1 MNIVKSKNDNITFI
15 QVYLTKDELENMEAK
30 EKINKLKNKNTR
42 IAIFV
47 SGEKNYMNILEK
59 IIVSEVEKVNIWN
72 SK

>member
-1 MNIVKSKNDNITFI
+1 MNIVKSKNDSITFI

-59 IIVSEVEKVNIWN
+59 IIVSEVEKVNVL
-72 SK
+72 

>member
-1 MNIVKSKNDNITFI
+1 MNIVKNKNDNITFI

-59 IIVSEVEKVNIWN
+59 IIVSEVEKVNVL
-72 SK
+72 

>member
-1 MNIVKSKNDNITFI
+1 MNIVKSKNNNITFI

-47 SGEKNYMNILEK
+47 SGEKNYMNIWEK
-59 IIVSEVEKVNIWN
+59 IIVSEVEKVNVL
-72 SK
+72 

>member
-1 MNIVKSKNDNITFI
+1 MNIVKSKNNNITFI

-47 SGEKNYMNILEK
+47 SGEKNYMNILER
-59 IIVSEVEKVNIWN
+59 IIVSEVEKVNVL
-72 SK
+72 

>member
-1 MNIVKSKNDNITFI
+1 MNIVKNKNDNITFI

-59 IIVSEVEKVNIWN
+59 IIASEVEKVNVL
-72 SK
+72 

>member
-1 MNIVKSKNDNITFI
+1 MNIVKNKNDNITFI

-47 SGEKNYMNILEK
+47 SGEKNYMNILER
-59 IIVSEVEKVNIWN
+59 IIVSEVEKVNVL
-72 SK
+72 

>member
-59 IIVSEVEKVNIWN
+59 IIVSEVEKVNVL
-72 SK
+72 

>member
-1 MNIVKSKNDNITFI
+1 MNIVKSKNNNITFI

-59 IIVSEVEKVNIWN
+59 IIASEVEKVNVL
-72 SK
+72 

>member
-1 MNIVKSKNDNITFI
+1 MNIVKSKNNIITFI

-59 IIVSEVEKVNIWN
+59 IIASEVEKVNVL
-72 SK
+72 

>member
-59 IIVSEVEKVNIWN
+59 IIASEVEKVNVL
-72 SK
+72 

>member
-1 MNIVKSKNDNITFI
+1 MNKKKKKNDNITFI

-59 IIVSEVEKVNIWN
+59 IIASEVEKVNVL
-72 SK
+72 

>member
-1 MNIVKSKNDNITFI
+1 MNIVKSKNNNITFI

-59 IIVSEVEKVNIWN
+59 IIVSEVEKVNVL
-72 SK
+72 

>member
-1 MNIVKSKNDNITFI
+1 MNIVKSKNNNIIFI

-47 SGEKNYMNILEK
+47 SGEKNYMNILER
-59 IIVSEVEKVNIWN
+59 IIVSEVEKVNVL
-72 SK
+72 

>member
-1 MNIVKSKNDNITFI
+1 MNIVKSKNNNITFI

-47 SGEKNYMNILEK
+47 SGEKNYINILEK
-59 IIVSEVEKVNIWN
+59 IIVSEVEKVNVL
-72 SK
+72 

>member
-1 MNIVKSKNDNITFI
+1 MNIVKSKNNNITFI

-47 SGEKNYMNILEK
+47 SGGKNYMNILEK
-59 IIVSEVEKVNIWN
+59 IIASEVEKVNVL
-72 SK
+72 

>member
-1 MNIVKSKNDNITFI
+1 MNIVKSKNDNITFV

-59 IIVSEVEKVNIWN
+59 IIVSEVEKVNVL
-72 SK
+72 

>member
-1 MNIVKSKNDNITFI
+1 MNIVKSKNNNIIFI

-59 IIVSEVEKVNIWN
+59 IIVSEVEKVNVL
-72 SK
+72 

>member
-1 MNIVKSKNDNITFI
+1 MNIVKSKNNNITFI

-47 SGEKNYMNILEK
+47 SGEKNYMNISEK
-59 IIVSEVEKVNIWN
+59 IIVSEVEKVNVL
-72 SK
+72 